1 MVVLGVSEM
10 DSLDSGSATA
20 EGPALSGCAFDGA
33 TLDFLFPCRFEVS
46 PDLVVLA
53 PAPRLLVLAPRI
65 AGAPLLET
73 FAVQAMA
80 PVAAFADLATLDRT
94 TVILQS
100 RVDPGLRLR
109 GAISVQPDGRVLF
122 LVAQAACEEQLASG
136 LDPANVSPLD
146 GAGDMAAALRAQAEE
161 TRQAEAVIAELA
173 QARDEAVSRQAFF
186 DAVVQM
192 LPDILMVKDARDGR
206 YVLVNR
212 AAEEMLGV
220 KAEALLGRNVHELF
234 PPEEAMAFSAE
245 DQAVIASRQMTIVE
259 EETVTTAGRGKRIFT
274 TKKVATFGDEG
285 PRHIVTVGE
294 DVTERVE
301 IRQALQSALAAA
313 EEAALSKSV
322 FLANMS
328 HEIRTPLNG
337 IVAIAD
343 ILQREDLLPRV
354 RDMVSIISASG
365 ETLERLLSDILDQA
379 RIESGQITIEA
390 APFHLGEMV
399 RATAALGELKARE
412 KGVALDIDLSPEVDV
427 MVEGDMVRV
436 RQILTNLLSN
446 AVKFTEAGQVSVTGY
461 RCVEGRVRFEV
472 RDTGEGFDEATRERI
487 FGRFQQADNT
497 ITRKYGGTGLGLA
510 ISRELASLMG
520 GHLDGEGRPGEG
532 ATFWFELPL
541 PQVEDPADRTKPR
554 AEAVAPPQ
562 LRILVADDHPT
573 NRRVIELMLAGA
585 ADVTCV
591 ENGQEALDALAVD
604 SFDLVLMDMQMPVM
618 DGLTAIRHQ
627 RAREASG
634 QAANFGRL
642 PIIMLTA
649 NALPEHVSA
658 SLAAGAD
665 RHLDKPITAATLFA
679 ALTDLFSA
687 RAAA

>member
-1 MVVLGVSEM
+1 M
-10 DSLDSGSATA
+10 DSLNPGSVDA
-20 EGPALSGCAFDGA
+20 EAPAMSGCAFDAA
-33 TLDFLFPCRFEVS
+33 TLDFLFPCRFEVRE
-46 PDLVVLA
+46 DLSIHA
-53 PAPRLLVLAPRI
+53 PAPRLLALAPRI
-65 AGAPLLET
+65 EGALLTET
-73 FAVQAMA
+73 FIVE
-80 PVAAFADLATLDRT
+80 AAGHIAGFADLASLDRT
-94 TVILQS
+94 PVILHA
-100 RVDPGLRLR
+100 RADAGLRLR
-109 GAISVQPDGRVLF
+109 GAISIQPDGRAMF
-122 LVAQAACEEQLASG
+122 LTAQAVCEEQMATG

-146 GAGDMAAALRAQAEE
+146 GATDMPAALRV
-161 TRQAEAVIAELA
+161 QAEATREAETVIASLA
-173 QARDEAVSRQAFF
+173 RARDEALAREEFF
-186 DAVVQM
+186 DAIVQM
-192 LPDILMVKDARDGR
+192 LPAILMVKDARDGR

-220 KAEALLGRNVHELF
+220 QAAALLGRNVHELF
-234 PPEEAMAFSAE
+234 PPEEAKAFSDE
-245 DQAVIASRQMTIVE
+245 DQAVIASGKMTVVE
-259 EETVTTAGRGKRIFT
+259 EETVTTAARGKRIFT
-274 TKKVATFGDEG
+274 TKKVATYGEEG
-285 PRHIVTVGE
+285 ARHIVTVGE
-294 DVTERVE
+294 DVTERIE
-301 IRQALQSALAAA
+301 IREALHTALTAA

-354 RDMVSIISASG
+354 SDMVNIISASG

-390 APFHLGEMV
+390 APFHLGDMV
-399 RATAALGELKARE
+399 RATAALGELKASE
-412 KGVALDIDLSPEVDV
+412 KGVALNIDLSPEVDV
-427 MVEGDMVRV
+427 GVEGDMVRV
-436 RQILTNLLSN
+436 RQILTNLVSN
-446 AVKFTEAGQVSVTGY
+446 AVKFTEAGEVKITGY
-461 RCVEGRVRFEV
+461 RCAEGRVRFEV

-510 ISRELASLMG
+510 ISRELAALMG
-520 GHLDGEGRPGEG
+520 GHLDCEGRPGEG

-541 PQVEDPADRTKPR
+541 PQVEDIHVPMALQAQ
-554 AEAVAPPQ
+554 AEAPPQ
-562 LRILVADDHPT
+562 MRILVADDHPT
-573 NRRVIELMLAGA
+573 NRRVIELMLAGS
-585 ADVTCV
+585 ADVSCV
-591 ENGQEALDALAVD
+591 ENGQEALDALAAD
-604 SFDLVLMDMQMPVM
+604 DFDLVLMDMQMPVM

-634 QAANFGRL
+634 QASNVGRL

-679 ALTDLFSA
+679 ALTDVLSA
-687 RAAA
+687 QAA

>member
-1 MVVLGVSEM
+1 M
-10 DSLDSGSATA
+10 DSLNPGSADA
-20 EGPALSGCAFDGA
+20 EAPAFSGCAFDAA
-33 TLDFLFPCRFEVS
+33 TLDFLFPCRFEVRE
-46 PDLVVLA
+46 DLSIHA
-53 PAPRLLVLAPRI
+53 PAPRLLVLSPRI
-65 AGAPLLET
+65 AGAPLIET
-73 FAVQAMA
+73 FIVE
-80 PVAAFADLATLDRT
+80 AATPIADFSDLAALDRT
-94 TVILQS
+94 GVVLHS
-100 RVDPGLRLR
+100 RTDPGLKLR
-109 GAISVQPDGRVLF
+109 GAISIQPDGRVMVLA
-122 LVAQAACEEQLASG
+122 AQAACEEQLASG

-146 GAGDMAAALRAQAEE
+146 GAADMTAALREQAEA
-161 TRQAEAVIAELA
+161 TREAEAVIASLA
-173 QARDEAVSRQAFF
+173 EARDDAIARQEFF
-186 DAVVQM
+186 DAIVQM
-192 LPDILMVKDARDGR
+192 LPAILMVKDARDGR

-234 PPEEAMAFSAE
+234 PPEEAKAFSDE
-245 DQAVIASRQMTIVE
+245 DQAVIASGQMTVVE
-259 EETVTTAGRGKRIFT
+259 AETVTTAARGKRIFT
-274 TKKVATFGDEG
+274 TKKVATYGEEG
-285 PRHIVTVGE
+285 PHHIVTVGE
-294 DVTERVE
+294 DVTERTE
-301 IRQALQSALAAA
+301 IREALHTALAAA

-354 RDMVSIISASG
+354 RDMVNIISASG

-379 RIESGQITIEA
+379 RIESGQITIET
-390 APFHLGEMV
+390 APFHLGDMV
-399 RATAALGELKARE
+399 RATAALGELKASE
-412 KGVALDIDLSPEVDV
+412 KGVALNIDLSPEVDV
-427 MVEGDMVRV
+427 GVEGDMVRV
-436 RQILTNLLSN
+436 RQILTNLVSN
-446 AVKFTEAGQVSVTGY
+446 AVKFTEHGEVKITGY
-461 RCVEGRVRFEV
+461 RCAEGRVRFEV

-510 ISRELASLMG
+510 ISRELAALMS

-541 PQVEDPADRTKPR
+541 PQVEDSHAPMAMQAQ
-554 AEAVAPPQ
+554 AEAPPQ
-562 LRILVADDHPT
+562 MRILVADDHPT

-585 ADVTCV
+585 ADVSCV
-591 ENGQEALDALAVD
+591 ENGQEALDALAAD
-604 SFDLVLMDMQMPVM
+604 DFDLVLMDMQMPVM

-634 QAANFGRL
+634 QASNIGRL

-679 ALTDLFSA
+679 ALTDVFSA
-687 RAAA
+687 KAA

>member
-1 MVVLGVSEM
+1 M
-10 DSLDSGSATA
+10 DGLNPGSVDA
-20 EGPALSGCAFDGA
+20 EAPASSGCAFDSA
-33 TLDFLFPCRFEVS
+33 TLDFLFPCRFEVRE
-46 PDLVVLA
+46 DLTIHA

-65 AGAPLLET
+65 DGAGLTET
-73 FAVQAMA
+73 FIVE
-80 PVAAFADLATLDRT
+80 AAGPITVFADLAALDRSS
-94 TVILQS
+94 VILHS
-100 RVDPGLRLR
+100 RADPGLKLR
-109 GAISVQPDGRVLF
+109 GAISIQPDGRAVF
-122 LVAQAACEEQLASG
+122 LAAQAACEEQMATG
-136 LDPANVSPLD
+136 LDPANLSPLD
-146 GAGDMAAALRAQAEE
+146 GAPDMTAALQQQAEE
-161 TRQAEAVIAELA
+161 TREAGTVIASLA
-173 QARDEAVSRQAFF
+173 RARDEAVNRQEFF
-186 DAVVQM
+186 DAIVQM
-192 LPDILMVKDARDGR
+192 LPAILMVKDARDGR

-220 KAEALLGRNVHELF
+220 QAEALLGRNVHELF
-234 PPEEAMAFSAE
+234 PPEEAKAFSDE
-245 DQAVIASRQMTIVE
+245 DQAVIASGEMTVVE
-259 EETVTTAGRGKRIFT
+259 EETVTTSARGKRIFT
-274 TKKVATFGDEG
+274 TKKVATFGEEG
-285 PRHIVTVGE
+285 ARHIVTVGE
-294 DVTERVE
+294 DVTERIE
-301 IRQALQSALAAA
+301 IRQALHTALAAA

-343 ILQREDLLPRV
+343 ILQREPLDPRV
-354 RDMVSIISASG
+354 RDMVGIISASG

-379 RIESGQITIEA
+379 RIESGQITLETA
-390 APFHLGEMV
+390 AFHLGDMV

-412 KGVALDIDLSPEVDV
+412 KGVALNIDLSPEVDV
-427 MVEGDMVRV
+427 AVEGDMVRV
-436 RQILTNLLSN
+436 RQILTNLVSN
-446 AVKFTEAGQVSVTGY
+446 AVKFTEAGQVSITGY
-461 RCVEGRVRFEV
+461 RCAEGRVRFEV
-472 RDTGEGFDEATRERI
+472 RDTGEGFDEATRDRI

-520 GHLDGEGRPGEG
+520 GHLDCEGRPGQG
-532 ATFWFELPL
+532 AVFWFELPL
-541 PQVEDPADRTKPR
+541 PQVEDIRVPMELQAQ
-554 AEAVAPPQ
+554 AAAPPQ

-573 NRRVIELMLAGA
+573 NRRVIELMLAGS
-585 ADVTCV
+585 ADVSCV
-591 ENGQEALDALAVD
+591 ENGQEALDALAAD

-634 QAANFGRL
+634 LAANEGRL

-679 ALTDLFSA
+679 ALTDVFSA
-687 RAAA
+687 RAA

>member
-1 MVVLGVSEM
+1 M
-10 DSLDSGSATA
+10 DGLNPGSVDTEA
-20 EGPALSGCAFDGA
+20 PAASGCAFDSA
-33 TLDFLFPCRFEVS
+33 TLDFLFPCRFEVRE
-46 PDLVVLA
+46 DLTIQG
-53 PAPRLLVLAPRI
+53 PAPRLLALAPRV
-65 AGAPLLET
+65 AGALLTET
-73 FAVQAMA
+73 FIVE
-80 PVAAFADLATLDRT
+80 AAGHITTFADLLALDRT
-94 TVILQS
+94 SVILHS
-100 RVDPGLRLR
+100 RADPGLRLR
-109 GAISVQPDGRVLF
+109 GAISIQADGRALF
-122 LVAQAACEEQLASG
+122 LTAQAACEEQLAAG
-136 LDPANVSPLD
+136 LDLINVSPLD
-146 GAGDMAAALRAQAEE
+146 GAADMTAALRQQAEE
-161 TRQAEAVIAELA
+161 IREAGTVIASLA
-173 QARDEAVSRQAFF
+173 RARDEAIARQEFF
-186 DAVVQM
+186 DAIVQM
-192 LPDILMVKDARDGR
+192 LPAILMVKDARDGR

-220 KAEALLGRNVHELF
+220 DAKALLGRNVHELF
-234 PPEEAMAFSAE
+234 PPEEANAFSDE
-245 DQAVIASRQMTIVE
+245 DQAVIASGQMTVVE
-259 EETVTTAGRGKRIFT
+259 EETVTTSSRGKRIFT
-274 TKKVATFGDEG
+274 TKKVATYGEEG
-285 PRHIVTVGE
+285 ARHIVTVGE
-294 DVTERVE
+294 DVTERIE
-301 IRQALQSALAAA
+301 IRQALHTALSAA

-354 RDMVSIISASG
+354 RDMVNIISASG

-379 RIESGQITIEA
+379 RIESGQITLET
-390 APFHLGEMV
+390 APFHLGDMV

-412 KGVALDIDLSPEVDV
+412 KGVALNIDLSPEVDV
-427 MVEGDMVRV
+427 SVEGDMVRV
-436 RQILTNLLSN
+436 RQILTNLVSN
-446 AVKFTEAGQVSVTGY
+446 AVKFTEAGQVTITGY
-461 RCVEGRVRFEV
+461 RCAEGRVRFDV
-472 RDTGEGFDEATRERI
+472 RDTGEGFDEATRDRI

-510 ISRELASLMG
+510 ISRELAALMG
-520 GHLDGEGRPGEG
+520 GHLDCEGRPGNG

-541 PQVEDPADRTKPR
+541 PEVEDIRVPLEMQAQAT
-554 AEAVAPPQ
+554 APPQ

-585 ADVTCV
+585 ADVACV
-591 ENGQEALDALAVD
+591 ENGQEALDALAAD
-604 SFDLVLMDMQMPVM
+604 HFDLVLMDMQMPVM

-634 QAANFGRL
+634 LAANEGRL

-679 ALTDLFSA
+679 ALTDVFSA
-687 RAAA
+687 KAA